1 MDFSFS
7 LGITAKDYSPEE
19 VLGLAERIAQKQER
33 HIVIC
38 IDEFQQVGKFSE
50 SVLVQ
55 KRMRGV
61 WQLQKKR
68 FVLSLRQQEAFDDK
82 YFSKQKHAVLPV
94 RKRRLSGNDPC

>member
-38 IDEFQQVGKFSE
+38 IDEFQQVGKFPE

-55 KRMRGV
+55 KRMRGG
-61 WQLQKKR
+61 LATSKKTFR
-68 FVLSLRQQEAFDDK
+68 IVSSAAR
-82 YFSKQKHAVLPV
+82 SI
-94 RKRRLSGNDPC
+94 